1 MAFVDAQQ
9 AYDFGIDVEKF
20 TRRQNDGSR
29 IVVGRLP
36 FASNNTIP
44 RRMEIREMRE
54 DTYKWDLFMLALSMF
69 QYVNQDDPLSWYQI
83 AGTCHR

>member
-1 MAFVDAQQ
+1 MAAQ
-9 AYDFGIDVEKF
+9 APYDFGVDIERFV
-20 TRRQNDGSR
+20 RRQDTGAR

-36 FASNNTIP
+36 ITSNSTIP
-44 RRMEIREMRE
+44 RRLEIREMRE

-83 AGTCHR
+83 AGSCH